1 MNLKTKIIIIIFL
14 FFSVI
19 YLLDKFFDNYT
30 FVSPIKKIEFQF
42 IIQKRTGTTFKTF
55 KKAARMPVEQGK
67 MKEVD
72 SDIVYKKSRKI
83 EVLQPQSLIYQNIS
97 DDRES
102 KIEWAKKAIYVYFGK
117 DEMAY
122 KIAQLESNFKCDVV
136 SKTKDYG
143 LFQINEIHLWRFK
156 KFNGNP
162 LDCWDNAKVAYEI
175 WKEQGWN
182 AWTTYKLLTR

>member
-1 MNLKTKIIIIIFL
+1 MNLKTKIIITIFL
-14 FFSVI
+14 LFTII

-30 FVSPIKKIEFQF
+30 FVSPVKKLEFQW
-42 IIQKRTGTTFKTF
+42 IIQKRTKTASKTF
-55 KKAARMPVEQGK
+55 KNPARMLLKQGEK
-67 MKEVD
+67 DEII
-72 SDIVYKKSRKI
+72 STDISKKSRKI
-83 EVLQPQSLIYQNIS
+83 KALEPQSLIYQNIS

-102 KIEWAKKAIYVYFGK
+102 KIEWAKKAIYVYFGR

-122 KIAQLESNFKCDVV
+122 RIAQLESNFRCDVI

-143 LFQINEIHLWRFK
+143 LFQINEIHMWRFK

-182 AWTTYKLLTR
+182 AWTSYKLLNK